1 MKKYIYSFLVV
12 AFVFVAA
19 ASAAAQGCPQVAFLM
34 SEGEELGIDGQVS
47 AYFTGSKKIPLD
59 TFTYTF
65 KASAGK
71 ITHETPTSY
80 YMKIDTLG
88 LAPGTR
94 IDVQVTAKRGSCS
107 SQAKTWAVVGAAP
120 KAVAMPAAPVA
131 TATPVSTATCPTL
144 VIEPPV
150 GGTSEGAKELLM
162 ARVQGG
168 SASIKPEIKWSTTA
182 GKGEMTT
189 SPTIAWLDTTGVPVG
204 TEIGIFAEAVGYGCT
219 VKGRTTIKMVKR
231 DLTRCPTVSVSS
243 PDTAKSGVPFKM
255 TAVISGGDKNVSPT
269 FNWTVSAGFIS
280 SGQGTAT
287 ITIDTTGVSSP
298 ITATSEVGG
307 YAPDC
312 RTSASSTTMVEGK
325 VSRKFDEFGAMVNT
339 EDQYARL
346 DNLTVDLQND
356 PTSRAV
362 LLFYAG
368 RKSRK
373 GAIEALTEQTKKY
386 LTARRGIPAS
396 RIVLQNGGFREN
408 GLIEMWVMPQGAEPP
423 TASPTVDPSEAQ
435 QLPALKPVTKKK
447 A

>member
-1 MKKYIYSFLVV
+1 MKKYICLVFVV
-12 AFVFVAA
+12 ALVFVAA
-19 ASAAAQGCPQVAFLM
+19 ASAAEQGCPQVTFSM

-47 AYFTGSKKIPLD
+47 AYFTGREKIPLD

-71 ITHETPTSY
+71 VMHETPTNY

-94 IDVQVTAKRGSCS
+94 INLQVTAKRGSCS
-107 SQAKTWAVVGAAP
+107 SQATTWAVVGASP
-120 KAVAMPAAPVA
+120 KATPTPAAP
-131 TATPVSTATCPTL
+131 PVSPVACPTL
-144 VIEPPV
+144 VIDPPV
-150 GGTSEGAKELLM
+150 GATSEGAKELLM
-162 ARVQGG
+162 AKLTGG
-168 SASIKPEIKWSTTA
+168 SASVKPEIKWSTTA

-204 TEIGIFAEAVGYGCT
+204 TEIGVFAEAVGYGCT

-243 PDTAKSGVPFKM
+243 PDTAKSGSPFKM
-255 TAVISGGDKNVSPT
+255 TAVITGGDKNVSPT
-269 FNWTVSAGFIS
+269 FNWTVSGGFIS
-280 SGQGTAT
+280 SGQGTAV
-287 ITIDTTGVSSP
+287 ITIDSTGVSSP
-298 ITATSEVGG
+298 ITATAEVGG

-312 RTSASSTTMVEGK
+312 RASASSTTMVEGK
-325 VSRKFDEFGAMVNT
+325 VSRKFDEFGAMVKT

-346 DNLTVDLQND
+346 DNLTIELQND

-386 LTARRGIPAS
+386 LGQRGISAS
-396 RIVLQNGGFREN
+396 RIVVQNGGFREN
-408 GLIEMWVMPQGAEPP
+408 SLIEMWVMPQGAAQPE
-423 TASPTVDPSEAQ
+423 ASPTLDPSGGPTTSRVKTGHEE
-435 QLPALKPVTKKK
+435 KS
-447 A
+447 